1 MGALAGAGR
10 AELVLG
16 ASELGLDFFVKNGQR
31 PRFGADLSF
40 GLGDF
45 DFYADAGLRFGDDF
59 LVVERSNAPS
69 IPCPDMNGN
78 PKLDQAGNPVQI
90 APPIDQQYRVA
101 PSSGFKP
108 QVVAGANW
116 ALKYNDNDVLTLGG
130 EYFYNSVGY
139 TNTSLYPGLIFNQQK
154 LPLLNFLYTGRHY
167 AALFASLPAPY
178 SWNYTTF
185 TLSTIGNLSDK
196 SFVTRLDYSVTVL
209 THLTFQA
216 FAAVHYGD
224 IGELRLAFDLT
235 QQICDPKSPTGVS
248 DVPVVS
254 LPAPLVDLGVA
265 LLLKI

>member
-1 MGALAGAGR
+1 
-10 AELVLG
+10 
-16 ASELGLDFFVKNGQR
+16 LDFFVKNGQR

-59 LVVERSNAPS
+59 LVVERTN
-69 IPCPDMNGN
+69 
-78 PKLDQAGNPVQI
+78 
-90 APPIDQQYRVA
+90 APPIICTGPMGSSLMDPPIAQQFRAV

-108 QVVAGANW
+108 QVVGGLNYS
-116 ALKYNDNDVLTLGG
+116 LKYNDNDVFTLGG

-139 TNTSLYPGLIFNQQK
+139 TDTSLYPGLLFNQQGI
-154 LPLLNFLYTGRHY
+154 PLLNFLYTGKHY

-196 SFVTRLDYSVTVL
+196 SFVTRLDYSLTFL

-216 FAAVHYGD
+216 FAAIHYGD
-224 IGELRLAFDLT
+224 IGELRLALDIK
-235 QQICDPKSPTGVS
+235 QQVCDPNTGIVTNVPLFPAVPPT
-248 DVPVVS
+248 
-254 LPAPLVDLGVA
+254 LLDLGVA
-265 LLLKI
+265 LLVKI